1 MIIGDGDHEGGG
13 RRLTMGI
20 LQKPTGKGGGEE
32 DANAG
37 GLDEVEGGE
46 DGSVAVQA
54 QVREDGGVPI
64 KLLEI

>member
-1 MIIGDGDHEGGG
+1 
-13 RRLTMGI
+13 MGI
-20 LQKPTGKGGGEE
+20 LQKPTGEGGDEE